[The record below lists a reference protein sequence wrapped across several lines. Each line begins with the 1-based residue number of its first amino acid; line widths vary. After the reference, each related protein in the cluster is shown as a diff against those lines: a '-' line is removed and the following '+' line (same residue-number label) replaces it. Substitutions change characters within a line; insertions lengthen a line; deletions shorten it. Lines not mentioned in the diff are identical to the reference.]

1 MTDNARKFLVFVSK
15 SYTLR
20 HAMKDAKDPEAMLK
34 LAKDNGFDLTAEDF
48 ESSEMEEMS
57 EDEMRAVAGGSAM
70 TCKRWV
76 TSMNMTLCAT
86 AHPVQETGL
95 SLTQQEGEAAPAKAL
110 AWASACS
117 RSKLCEVHVA
127 LINGAAFFEPQ
138 F

>member
-70 TCKRWV
+70 TCITMGNV
-76 TSMNMTLCAT
+76 NEHDLVCY
-86 AHPVQETGL
+86 
-95 SLTQQEGEAAPAKAL
+95 
-110 AWASACS
+110 CS
-117 RSKLCEVHVA
+117 SGA
-127 LINGAAFFEPQ
+127 GNGAVPDPAGGGGCTCKSLGLGFCL
-138 F
+138 